1 MESNPRYI
9 FFRALAAGGPVGSA
23 GVALTAGRSLAVDP
37 AFLPMGAPIFI
48 DSSDAHGRPLRRLAL
63 AQDSGGA
70 IKGPLRADFYWG
82 AGAAAEA
89 EAGAMQ
95 SPGRL
100 YLLLPRSVG
109 SAGG

>member
-1 MESNPRYI
+1 MESNPRYV
-9 FFRALAAGGPVGSA
+9 FFRETAAGGPVGSA

-37 AFLPMGAPIFI
+37 AFLPLGAPVYV
-48 DSSDAHGRPLRRLAL
+48 DSSDAEGRPLRRLTL
-63 AQDSGGA
+63 TQDTGGA

-100 YLLLPRSVG
+100 YLLLPQGVEG
-109 SAGG
+109 AGG

>member
-1 MESNPRYI
+1 M
-9 FFRALAAGGPVGSA
+9 
-23 GVALTAGRSLAVDP
+23 
-37 AFLPMGAPIFI
+37 
-48 DSSDAHGRPLRRLAL
+48 GRPLRRLTL
-63 AQDSGGA
+63 AQDSGSA

-100 YLLLPRSVG
+100 FMLLPRGMIPAAG
-109 SAGG
+109 SIGR